1 VLQPGD
7 AVQARVRRYWDA
19 ILAGQPL
26 RSQPEHRRTV
36 ALHVRRGDY
45 VKKGRPEEF
54 GLLSEAYYEAALRL
68 IKARAAL
75 DEPEAAENLVAVVF
89 TTQES
94 VGWCVDTLAPRLGRT
109 AKDVVCANTSA
120 FARDPAG
127 NPIED
132 VSAASRCK
140 GEEVD
145 LLAMSL
151 ADFVVVAN
159 STFSWWVHFFHRCR
173 RSIPDWWSSGAGEP
187 QLRSPP
193 KTAYVFPPVWMNG
206 ELARLFSPETR
217 GTFQT
222 DELGGGRTML
232 FNFLTTDYLIPDL
245 KLGDVF
251 VKT

>member
-1 VLQPGD
+1 
-7 AVQARVRRYWDA
+7 
-19 ILAGQPL
+19 
-26 RSQPEHRRTV
+26 V

-45 VKKGRPEEF
+45 TKGDHPKRY
-54 GLLSEAYYEAALRL
+54 GVLTEAYYEAALRL
-68 IKARAAL
+68 IKARASL
-75 DEPEAAENLVAVVF
+75 EEPEVADNLVAVVF

-94 VGWCVDTLAPRLGRT
+94 VGWCVDTLAPKLGRT

-120 FARDPAG
+120 FVLDPVG
-127 NPIED
+127 TSTED
-132 VSAASRCK
+132 VTPATSRCK

-173 RSIPDWWSSGAGEP
+173 LNIPDWWSSGAQET

-193 KTAYVFPPVWMNG
+193 KAAYVFPPVWMNE
-206 ELARLFSPETR
+206 ELDRLFSPKTR
-217 GTFQT
+217 GAFQP
-222 DELGGGRTML
+222 DRFGGGRTML

-251 VKT
+251 LKV